1 MNLNKRDMRTIEDQ
15 IEELSSKMIKM
26 EFKVTQIDEEKEFDY
41 QKVLATIKYLYKYY
55 DDMNK
60 DRSIKITS

>member
-1 MNLNKRDMRTIEDQ
+1 MRTIEDQ

>member
-1 MNLNKRDMRTIEDQ
+1 MRTIEDQ
-15 IEELSSKMIKM
+15 IEESSSKMIKM